1 MRKHNNCK
9 QPSTHKTTKSNAR
22 KETNR
27 MAKHFRR
34 VEEAGRKRV
43 EKIARLQRAS

>member
-1 MRKHNNCK
+1 MRKDNNCK
-9 QPSTHKTTKSNAR
+9 QPSTHKANKATAR

-27 MAKHFRR
+27 MDKHFRT
-34 VEEAGRKRV
+34 VKEARRKRV